1 MFLGTL
7 PYLFYNVSRPLFPLN
22 EKSIIYE
29 NRIAGYFK
37 NRPNLFKQYQR
48 IINRID
54 IDSSESLSEQS
65 IALHIG
71 GDSWDYPF
79 WVMLKNKFGNE
90 HPYFFH
96 LVKDNIEIINKD
108 SNYPKYIIFE
118 NRLSNN
124 LINIKKN
131 YSNVILGENFSLM
144 KIINKE

>member
-1 MFLGTL
+1 MSFSGTL

-96 LVKDNIEIINKD
+96 
-108 SNYPKYIIFE
+108 
-118 NRLSNN
+118 
-124 LINIKKN
+124 
-131 YSNVILGENFSLM
+131 
-144 KIINKE
+144 